1 MIKNFSVPN
10 PCNES
15 WDGMKP
21 DGNGRYCNACQ
32 KTVIDFTTKTEQ
44 EIIEYLQANVGKKM
58 CGTFKTAQ
66 LLQQQKKVEQQKNES
81 VLRFIAAILLVFG
94 SSLISCKYEKGRL
107 HSVDLGDTINEVYSE
122 CYVTT
127 GVIFVPTSTDTLSL
141 LKNGVGVQIVDEI
154 DSAEQQYTVGDIAP
168 IEQE

>member
-1 MIKNFSVPN
+1 MPN

-32 KTVIDFTTKTEQ
+32 KTVIDFTAKTEQ

-94 SSLISCKYEKGRL
+94 SSLISCKYEDGRF
-107 HSVDLGDTINEVYSE
+107 HSVDLGDTVSNVCNDAHS
-122 CYVTT
+122 TT
-127 GVIFVPTSTDTLSL
+127 GVICVSPTVDTLDL
-141 LKNGVGVQIVDEI
+141 LKNGIGIEVTDEVDSI
-154 DSAEQQYTVGDIAP
+154 EQKYVIGDIAP
-168 IEQE
+168 AD